1 MSDEPNDPNDGEG
14 VLPPTPDNSF
24 PTLNIEDEV
33 RQSFLAYSMSVIIS
47 RALPDVRDGLKPV
60 HRRILYAMNQAGLLP
75 SRPYS
80 KSAGVVGEVLKHYH
94 PHGDSAVYDSMVRMA
109 QDFSLRYPLVD
120 GQGNFGSIDGDSAA
134 AYRYTEARLA
144 RLAEELLRDIDR
156 ETVDFQPNFDGQM
169 EEPIV
174 LPARFPNLLANG
186 SSGIA
191 VGMATNIPPHNL
203 SELTAALV
211 LEANNPDCTLDELLE
226 VMPGPDFPTG
236 AMLCGTD
243 GIRSYFATGRGHLT
257 LRAKAEFEDY
267 KRGIRIVITE
277 IPYQVN
283 KSLLLERIA
292 DLVKDGRIEGI
303 SDLRDE
309 SSREGMR
316 VVIELKKD
324 VSEDVILNQLYK
336 MTPLQ
341 TTFGVNLLAL
351 VNGRP
356 QTLSIKQALGHF
368 LEFRKEV
375 VIRRAIYDLAQAEA
389 RAHILEG
396 FAIALDHLD
405 EIIALIRAA
414 ANAASAREQLM
425 ERYTLSERQA
435 QAILDMRL
443 RALTA
448 MERQRVLDELAEL
461 RLKIDDLK
469 ALLASDERILEVVL
483 NELREV
489 EAKYGDERRTELTQA
504 IDGITNEDLIVEEDM
519 VVTLSHLGYIKRNP
533 VTLYR
538 AQRRGGRGAKGMATR
553 EEDFVRH
560 LGVAST
566 HAYLLFFTNMGR
578 LHWLKVHELPQLG
591 RAAKGKAIVNVLQ
604 LQEHEQVQTML
615 PVRSFED
622 AAGEFIVLSTRQG
635 VIKKTSLS
643 AFANPRKAG
652 IIAINLYD
660 GDELISV
667 GRSSGSDDV
676 LLATRAGKSIRF
688 NESDARAM
696 GRTATGVR
704 GIALS
709 EGDQVVGM
717 EILTG
722 EAQILTTTERGYG
735 KRTPLDDYRPQK
747 RGGQGII
754 NIRANNRNGPVIGIA
769 QVVDDDDVMLI
780 TDGGKVLR
788 CPVGGISSMGRA
800 TQGVRVM
807 RLDEG
812 ENLVSIARLAE
823 EDISP
828 DDDDPDGNED
838 GSEVTGAPVID
849 AASATTDDDAAAAA
863 AAIAAIAAVAE
874 AAKAYDV
881 AAEAAAGDGSD
892 TDSSDENEES

>member
-1 MSDEPNDPNDGEG
+1 MSDEPMDPGGDET
-14 VLPPTPDNSF
+14 PPTPPEGGFS
-24 PTLNIEDEV
+24 TVNIEDEV
-33 RQSFLAYSMSVIIS
+33 RSSFLAYSMSVIIS

-60 HRRILYAMNQAGLLP
+60 HRRILYAMNQEGLTP
-75 SRPYS
+75 NRGYS

-109 QDFSLRYPLVD
+109 QDFSLRYPLID
-120 GQGNFGSIDGDSAA
+120 GQGNFGSIDGDSPA

-144 RLAEELLRDIDR
+144 RLAEEMLRDIDR

-174 LPARFPNLLANG
+174 LPTRFPNLLANG
-186 SSGIA
+186 SAGIA
-191 VGMATNIPPHNL
+191 VGMATNVPPHNL
-203 SELTAALV
+203 RELTAALI
-211 LEANNPDCTLDELLE
+211 LEAENPDCTLDDILE
-226 VMPGPDFPTG
+226 KMPGPDFPTG
-236 AMLCGTD
+236 ASLCGTD
-243 GIRSYFATGRGHLT
+243 GIRSYYATGRGHLL
-257 LRAKAEFEDY
+257 LRAQADFEET
-267 KRGIRIVITE
+267 KRGHRIVVTE

-292 DLVKDGRIEGI
+292 DLVRDGRLEGI

-316 VVIELKKD
+316 IVIELKKD
-324 VSEDVILNQLYK
+324 AAEDIILNQLYK

-351 VNGRP
+351 VGNRP
-356 QTLSIKQALGHF
+356 QTLSVKEALRHF

-375 VIRRAIYDLAQAEA
+375 VIRRAIYDLGQAEA

-414 ANAASAREQLM
+414 DDAATARGQLM
-425 ERYTLSERQA
+425 ERYDLSERQA

-443 RALTA
+443 RSLTA
-448 MERQRVLDELAEL
+448 MERQRVLDELEEL
-461 RLKIDDLK
+461 RAKIADLK
-469 ALLASDERILEVVL
+469 DLLASDERVLEVVIE
-483 NELREV
+483 ELREV
-489 EAKYGDERRTELTQA
+489 EEKFGDERRTRLAPA

-538 AQRRGGRGAKGMATR
+538 QQRRGGKGARGMATR

-566 HAYLLFFTNMGR
+566 HAYLLFFTNRGR

-591 RAAKGKAIVNVLQ
+591 RAARGKAIVNVLQ
-604 LQEHEQVQTML
+604 LQPDERVQTML

-622 AAGEFIVLSTRQG
+622 AADSFIILSTQRG
-635 VIKKTSLS
+635 VVKKTSLQ
-643 AFANPRKAG
+643 AFSNPRRAG
-652 IIAINLYD
+652 IIAINLAD
-660 GDELISV
+660 DDQLISAK
-667 GRSSGSDDV
+667 RSTGNDDV
-676 LLATRAGKSIRF
+676 FLATRSGKSIRF
-688 NESDARAM
+688 HETDARAM
-696 GRTATGVR
+696 GRTAGGVR
-704 GIALS
+704 GIQLAS
-709 EGDQVVGM
+709 DDEVVGM
-717 EILTG
+717 EILSG
-722 EAQILTTTERGYG
+722 DAQILTTTERGFG
-735 KRTPLDDYRPQK
+735 KRTPLADYRPQR

-754 NIRANNRNGPVIGIA
+754 NIRANERNGPVIGIA

-788 CPVGGISSMGRA
+788 CPVSGISSMGRA

-807 RLDEG
+807 NLDADEK
-812 ENLVSIARLAE
+812 LVSIARVTE
-823 EDISP
+823 EDVGP
-828 DDDDPDGNED
+828 
-838 GSEVTGAPVID
+838 AP
-849 AASATTDDDAAAAA
+849 ASAATPAPSPAAPATGSS
-863 AAIAAIAAVAE
+863 
-874 AAKAYDV
+874 DGDG
-881 AAEAAAGDGSD
+881 AGDASPSD
-892 TDSSDENEES
+892 DSEDA

>member
-1 MSDEPNDPNDGEG
+1 
-14 VLPPTPDNSF
+14 
-24 PTLNIEDEV
+24 
-33 RQSFLAYSMSVIIS
+33 MSVIIS

-60 HRRILYAMNQAGLLP
+60 HRRILYAMHQEGLLP
-75 SRPYS
+75 NRPYS

-144 RLAEELLRDIDR
+144 KLAEEMLRDIDR
-156 ETVDFQPNFDGQM
+156 ETVDFQTNFDGQM

-186 SSGIA
+186 SAGIA

-203 SELTAALV
+203 SELTAALI
-211 LEANNPDCTLDELLE
+211 LEAENPDCTLDELLE
-226 VMPGPDFPTG
+226 KMPGPDFPTG
-236 AMLCGTD
+236 AMLCGSD

-257 LRAKAEFEDY
+257 LRAKAEFEPY
-267 KRGIRIVITE
+267 KRGTRIVVDE

-292 DLVKDGRIEGI
+292 DLVRDGRLEGI
-303 SDLRDE
+303 ADLRDE

-316 VVIELKKD
+316 IVIELKKD
-324 VSEDVILNQLYK
+324 AAEDIILNQLYK

-341 TTFGVNLLAL
+341 TTFAVNLLAL

-356 QTLSIKQALGHF
+356 QTLAVKDALRHF
-368 LEFRKEV
+368 IEFRKEV

-414 ANAASAREQLM
+414 DNAAMARSQLM
-425 ERYTLSERQA
+425 ERFDLSERQA

-461 RLKIDDLK
+461 RAKIADLK
-469 ALLASDERILEVVL
+469 DLLASDERILIVVVD
-483 NELREV
+483 ELRAV
-489 EAKYGDERRTELTQA
+489 EEKFGDARRTDLVPA
-504 IDGITNEDLIVEEDM
+504 IDGITNEDMIVEEDM

-538 AQRRGGRGAKGMATR
+538 QQRRGGKGAKGMATR

-604 LQEHEQVQTML
+604 MQSGEQVQTML

-622 AAGEFIVLSTRQG
+622 AADEFIILSTRKG
-635 VIKKTSLS
+635 VIKKTSLA

-652 IIAINLYD
+652 IIAINLSD
-660 GDELISV
+660 GDELISA
-667 GRSSGSDDV
+667 GRSSGRDDV
-676 LLATRAGKSIRF
+676 LLATRTGKSIRF
-688 NESDARAM
+688 NEDDARAM

-709 EGDQVVGM
+709 GDDEVIGM
-717 EILTG
+717 EILSG
-722 EAQILTTTERGYG
+722 DAQILTTTERGYG
-735 KRTPLDDYRPQK
+735 KRTPLEEYRPQK

-754 NIRANNRNGPVIGIA
+754 NIRANERNGPVIGIA

-807 RLDEG
+807 NLDADEK
-812 ENLVSIARLAE
+812 LVSIARLAE
-823 EDISP
+823 EDLADDVVEGESP
-828 DDDDPDGNED
+828 GMTTVPAPVAELPAESEDPGEEDSDGNED
-838 GSEVTGAPVID
+838 PDRSQEEPSE
-849 AASATTDDDAAAAA
+849 
-863 AAIAAIAAVAE
+863 
-874 AAKAYDV
+874 
-881 AAEAAAGDGSD
+881 
-892 TDSSDENEES
+892 DE

>member
-1 MSDEPNDPNDGEG
+1 MDPTDPVN
-14 VLPPTPDNSF
+14 PPTPPSGGISSV
-24 PTLNIEDEV
+24 NIEDEV
-33 RQSFLAYSMSVIIS
+33 RSSFLAYSMSVIIS

-60 HRRILYAMNQAGLLP
+60 HRRILYAMNQEGLL
-75 SRPYS
+75 SNRPYS

-120 GQGNFGSIDGDSAA
+120 GQGNFGSVDGDSAA

-144 RLAEELLRDIDR
+144 KIAEEMLRDIDR
-156 ETVDFQPNFDGQM
+156 ATVDFQPNFDGQM
-169 EEPIV
+169 QEPVV
-174 LPARFPNLLANG
+174 LPSRFPNLLANG
-186 SSGIA
+186 SAGIA
-191 VGMATNIPPHNL
+191 VGMATNVPPHNL
-203 SELTAALV
+203 RELTAALI
-211 LEANNPDCTLDELLE
+211 LEAENPDCTLDELLE
-226 VMPGPDFPTG
+226 KMPGPDFPTG

-243 GIRSYFATGRGHLT
+243 GIRSYFATGRGHLV
-257 LRAKAEFEDY
+257 LRAKAEFEPY
-267 KRGIRIVITE
+267 KRGTRIVVHE

-283 KSLLLERIA
+283 KALLLERIA
-292 DLVKDGRIEGI
+292 DLVREGRIEGI
-303 SDLRDE
+303 ADLRDE

-324 VSEDVILNQLYK
+324 AAEDIILNQLYK

-356 QTLSIKQALGHF
+356 QTLSVKEALRHF
-368 LEFRKEV
+368 IEFRKEV

-414 ANAASAREQLM
+414 EDAATARSQLM
-425 ERYTLSERQA
+425 TRFDLSERQA

-461 RLKIDDLK
+461 RALIADLK
-469 ALLASDERILEVVL
+469 DLLGSDERILEVVVQ
-483 NELREV
+483 ELREIV
-489 EAKYGDERRTELTQA
+489 EKFGDERRTELAPA

-538 AQRRGGRGAKGMATR
+538 AQKRGGKGARGMETR

-566 HAYLLFFTNMGR
+566 HAYLLFFTNFGR

-591 RAAKGKAIVNVLQ
+591 RAAKGKAIVNVLA
-604 LQEHEQVQTML
+604 LQNGEQVQTML

-622 AAGEFIVLSTRQG
+622 AEGEYIILSTRKG
-635 VIKKTSLS
+635 VIKKTSLA
-643 AFANPRKAG
+643 AFSNPRRAG
-652 IIAINLYD
+652 IIAINLAEE
-660 GDELISV
+660 DELIAA
-667 GRSSGSDDV
+667 GRSSGHDDV
-676 LLATRAGKSIRF
+676 LLATRQGKSIRF
-688 NESDARAM
+688 SEQDARAM

-704 GIALS
+704 GISLS
-709 EGDQVVGM
+709 RGDEVVGM
-717 EILTG
+717 EILSGGT
-722 EAQILTTTERGYG
+722 QILTATEHGYG
-735 KRTPLDDYRPQK
+735 KRTPLDEYRVQK

-754 NIRANNRNGPVIGIA
+754 NIRANARNGPVIGIA

-807 RLDEG
+807 NLAPG
-812 ENLVSIARLAE
+812 EKLVSIARLAE
-823 EDISP
+823 EDVSAGPPAEGAAAAGTGEVGLGAPSAEAGP
-828 DDDDPDGNED
+828 DSEGAADADGYDGNE
-838 GSEVTGAPVID
+838 
-849 AASATTDDDAAAAA
+849 
-863 AAIAAIAAVAE
+863 
-874 AAKAYDV
+874 
-881 AAEAAAGDGSD
+881 
-892 TDSSDENEES
+892 

>member
-1 MSDEPNDPNDGEG
+1 MSDEPIDPTGDETPPMPPEGEYST
-14 VLPPTPDNSF
+14 V
-24 PTLNIEDEV
+24 NIEDEV
-33 RQSFLAYSMSVIIS
+33 RSSFLAYSMSVIIS

-60 HRRILYAMNQAGLLP
+60 HRRILYAMNQEGLL
-75 SRPYS
+75 SNRPYS

-120 GQGNFGSIDGDSAA
+120 GQGNFGSIDGDSPA

-144 RLAEELLRDIDR
+144 KLAEEMLRDIDR

-174 LPARFPNLLANG
+174 LPTRFPNLLANG
-186 SSGIA
+186 SAGIA
-191 VGMATNIPPHNL
+191 VGMATNVPPHNL
-203 SELTAALV
+203 RELTAALI
-211 LEANNPDCTLDELLE
+211 LEAENPDCTLDDLLE
-226 VMPGPDFPTG
+226 KMPGPDFPTG

-243 GIRSYFATGRGHLT
+243 GIRSYYATGRGHLM
-257 LRAKAEFEDY
+257 LRAKAHFEPY
-267 KRGIRIVITE
+267 KRGTRIVVTE

-292 DLVKDGRIEGI
+292 DLVREGRLEGI
-303 SDLRDE
+303 ADLRDE

-324 VSEDVILNQLYK
+324 AAEDIILNQLYK
-336 MTPLQ
+336 LTPLQ

-351 VNGRP
+351 VGNRP
-356 QTLSIKQALGHF
+356 QTLSVKEALRHF

-414 ANAASAREQLM
+414 ADAATARSELM
-425 ERYTLSERQA
+425 TRFDLSERQA

-448 MERQRVLDELAEL
+448 MERQRVIDELEAL
-461 RLKIDDLK
+461 RATIADLK
-469 ALLASDERILEVVL
+469 DLLASDERILVVVID
-483 NELREV
+483 ELKEI
-489 EAKYGDERRTELTQA
+489 EDKFGDERRTELAAA

-538 AQRRGGRGAKGMATR
+538 QQRRGGKGAKGMSTR

-566 HAYLLFFTNMGR
+566 HAYLLFFTNFGR

-604 LQEHEQVQTML
+604 LQNGEQVQTML

-622 AAGEFIVLSTRQG
+622 AADEFIILSTRKG
-635 VIKKTSLS
+635 VIKKTSLR
-643 AFANPRKAG
+643 AFSNPRKAG
-652 IIAINLYD
+652 IIAINLSD
-660 GDELISV
+660 GDELIAA

-676 LLATRAGKSIRF
+676 LLATRSGKSIRF
-688 NESDARAM
+688 NEEDARAM

-704 GIALS
+704 GIALGS
-709 EGDQVVGM
+709 EDEVVGM

-722 EAQILTTTERGYG
+722 EAEILTTTERGYG
-735 KRTPLDDYRPQK
+735 KRTPMADYRPQR

-754 NIRANNRNGPVIGIA
+754 NIRANERNGPVIGIA
-769 QVVDDDDVMLI
+769 QVVVDDDVMLI

-788 CPVGGISSMGRA
+788 CPVNGISSMGRA

-807 RLDEG
+807 NLDADEK
-812 ENLVSIARLAE
+812 LVSIARVAE
-823 EDISP
+823 EDVVVAPGDAIETAPAVEASVSGEPVEDQADSAGRAEP
-828 DDDDPDGNED
+828 DDDSGVDPDGD
-838 GSEVTGAPVID
+838 GTE
-849 AASATTDDDAAAAA
+849 
-863 AAIAAIAAVAE
+863 
-874 AAKAYDV
+874 
-881 AAEAAAGDGSD
+881 
-892 TDSSDENEES
+892 

>member
-1 MSDEPNDPNDGEG
+1 MSDEPVDPTD
-14 VLPPTPDNSF
+14 VLPPPPASDY
-24 PTLNIEDEV
+24 PTVNIEDEV
-33 RQSFLAYSMSVIIS
+33 RTSFLAYSMSVIIS

-60 HRRILYAMNQAGLLP
+60 HRRILYAMNQEGLH
-75 SRPYS
+75 SNRPYS

-144 RLAEELLRDIDR
+144 KIAEEMLRDIDR

-169 EEPIV
+169 EEPMV
-174 LPARFPNLLANG
+174 LPSRFPNLLANG

-191 VGMATNIPPHNL
+191 VGMATNVPPHNL
-203 SELTAALV
+203 RELTAALI
-211 LEANNPDCTLDELLE
+211 LEAENPDCTFEDLLE
-226 VMPGPDFPTG
+226 KMPGPDFPTG
-236 AMLCGTD
+236 AQLCGSD
-243 GIRSYFATGRGHLT
+243 GIRSYFKTGRGHLT
-257 LRAKAEFEDY
+257 LRALAEFEPY
-267 KRGIRIVITE
+267 KRGTRIVITE

-303 SDLRDE
+303 ADLRDE

-316 VVIELKKD
+316 VVIELKRD
-324 VSEDVILNQLYK
+324 AAEDIILNQLYK

-356 QTLSIKQALGHF
+356 ETLPIKDALRHF

-414 ANAASAREQLM
+414 ENAAAARTEIMARFDL
-425 ERYTLSERQA
+425 TERQG

-448 MERQRVLDELAEL
+448 MERQRVLDELEEL
-461 RLKIDDLK
+461 RLKIADLK
-469 ALLASDERILEVVL
+469 ALLASDERILEVVID
-483 NELREV
+483 ELRQIDE
-489 EAKYGDERRTELTQA
+489 KFGDDRRTALVPP
-504 IDGITNEDLIVEEDM
+504 IDGITNEDMIVEEDM

-538 AQRRGGRGAKGMATR
+538 AQRRGGKGAKGMETR
-553 EEDFVRH
+553 DEDFVRH

-566 HAYLLFFTNMGR
+566 HAYLLFFTNFGR

-591 RAAKGKAIVNVLQ
+591 RAARGKAIVNVLQ
-604 LQEHEQVQTML
+604 LQSDEKVQTML
-615 PVRSFED
+615 PVRSFDD
-622 AAGEFIVLSTRQG
+622 ASGEYIVLSTRKG
-635 VIKKTSLS
+635 VIKKTSLA

-652 IIAINLYD
+652 IIAINLSE
-660 GDELISV
+660 GDELIAA

-688 NESDARAM
+688 NEEDARSM

-704 GIALS
+704 GISLGPDD
-709 EGDQVVGM
+709 EVVGM
-717 EILTG
+717 EVLSSNAKILSV
-722 EAQILTTTERGYG
+722 TENGYG
-735 KRTPLDDYRPQK
+735 KRTPLDEYRVQK

-754 NIRANNRNGPVIGIA
+754 NIRATERNGSVIGIA
-769 QVVDDDDVMLI
+769 QVVEGDDVMLI

-788 CPVGGISSMGRA
+788 CPVDGISSMGRS

-807 RLDEG
+807 NLSSG
-812 ENLVSIARLAE
+812 EKLVSIARLEE
-823 EDISP
+823 EDLVDSAATSAGEDTP
-828 DDDDPDGNED
+828 TENAVSVDESEGGGHSTGSDADPDPNE
-838 GSEVTGAPVID
+838 
-849 AASATTDDDAAAAA
+849 
-863 AAIAAIAAVAE
+863 
-874 AAKAYDV
+874 
-881 AAEAAAGDGSD
+881 
-892 TDSSDENEES
+892 N

>member
-1 MSDEPNDPNDGEG
+1 MSDEPIDSTGDQT
-14 VLPPTPDNSF
+14 PPTPPGSEF
-24 PTLNIEDEV
+24 STVNIEDEV
-33 RQSFLAYSMSVIIS
+33 RSSFLAYSMSVIIS

-60 HRRILYAMNQAGLLP
+60 HRRILYAMNQEGLL
-75 SRPYS
+75 SNRPYS

-94 PHGDSAVYDSMVRMA
+94 PHGDTAVYDSMVRMA

-144 RLAEELLRDIDR
+144 KIAEEMLRDIDR

-174 LPARFPNLLANG
+174 LPSRFPNLLANG

-191 VGMATNIPPHNL
+191 VGMATNVPPHNL
-203 SELTAALV
+203 RELTAALI
-211 LEANNPDCTLDELLE
+211 LEAENPDCSLDDILE
-226 VMPGPDFPTG
+226 KMPGPDFPTG
-236 AMLCGTD
+236 AMICGTD

-257 LRAKAEFEDY
+257 LRARAEFEAH
-267 KRGIRIVITE
+267 KRGTRIVVSE

-292 DLVKDGRIEGI
+292 ELVRDRRLEGI

-324 VSEDVILNQLYK
+324 AAEDIVLNQLYK

-351 VNGRP
+351 VGNRP
-356 QTLSIKQALGHF
+356 QTLSIKEALRHF
-368 LEFRKEV
+368 IEFRKEV
-375 VIRRAIYDLAQAEA
+375 VIRRAIYDLKQAEA

-396 FAIALDHLD
+396 FVIALEHLD

-414 ANAASAREQLM
+414 ADATTARGQLM
-425 ERYTLSERQA
+425 TRFDFSERQA

-448 MERQRVLDELAEL
+448 MERQRVLDELETL
-461 RLKIDDLK
+461 RLKIADLK
-469 ALLASDERILEVVL
+469 DLLTSDDRILEVVVG
-483 NELREV
+483 ELREI
-489 EAKYGDERRTELTQA
+489 EDRFGDDRRTELASA

-538 AQRRGGRGAKGMATR
+538 QQRRGGKGARGMSTR

-566 HAYLLFFTNMGR
+566 HAYLLFFTNFGR

-591 RAAKGKAIVNVLQ
+591 RAAKGKAIVNVLR
-604 LQEHEQVQTML
+604 LQSGEQVQTML
-615 PVRSFED
+615 PVRSFDD
-622 AAGEFIVLSTRQG
+622 AADEYIILSTRKG
-635 VIKKTSLS
+635 VIKKTSLR

-652 IIAINLYD
+652 IIAINLTV
-660 GDELISV
+660 GDQLISA

-676 LLATRAGKSIRF
+676 LLATRSGKSIRF
-688 NESDARAM
+688 NEDDARPM

-709 EGDQVVGM
+709 GEDEVVGM
-717 EILTG
+717 EILAG
-722 EAQILTTTERGYG
+722 DAEILTTTERGYG
-735 KRTPLDDYRPQK
+735 KRTPLADYRPQR

-754 NIRANNRNGPVIGIA
+754 NIRANERNGPVIGIA
-769 QVVDDDDVMLI
+769 QVVVDDDVMLI

-788 CPVGGISSMGRA
+788 CPVNGISSMGRA

-807 RLDEG
+807 NLNVG
-812 ENLVSIARLAE
+812 EKLVSIARVAE
-823 EDISP
+823 EDVEGVDRAVAVPVGTDETP
-828 DDDDPDGNED
+828 DN
-838 GSEVTGAPVID
+838 
-849 AASATTDDDAAAAA
+849 TTDSTPD
-863 AAIAAIAAVAE
+863 
-874 AAKAYDV
+874 
-881 AAEAAAGDGSD
+881 SLP
-892 TDSSDENEES
+892 TDSSTVTPAADADGDGDD